1 MPTEMTDS
9 QTSFQRWLQDPE
21 NAIDADLLIA
31 NFVAEDGV
39 EMVFDLLNAPVSQL
53 QGSAHRWLARLRER
67 FDRFVRDGE
76 SLRPA
81 PAVKVSF
88 WTGSMERAAEELLAS
103 KLPPDLSYSFT
114 SRHRVPS
121 DNPAHST
128 SWVCTIDGGASGEG
142 TTPIQAAR
150 KAIEAW
156 QSAGTIAAK
165 PPQISVPSAQAT
177 VNSQEQKRVS

>member
-1 MPTEMTDS
+1 MPAETTDHE
-9 QTSFQRWLQDPE
+9 TSFQRWLQDPE

-39 EMVFDLLNAPVSQL
+39 EMLFDLLNAPAAQL
-53 QGSAHRWLARLRER
+53 QPTAQRWLARLRER
-67 FDRFVRDGE
+67 FDRFLREGE
-76 SLRPA
+76 PLRPA

-128 SWVCTIDGGASGEG
+128 TWVCTIDGGASGEG

-150 KAIEAW
+150 KAIESW
-156 QSAGTIAAK
+156 QAAKTSK
-165 PPQISVPSAQAT
+165 PPQLNAPSTPAAP
-177 VNSQEQKRVS
+177 NQEQQKQVS